1 MKLLLAALLLVA
13 LVLPAH
19 AGPTQSEATVD
30 AWGTMRDPMGDVL
43 PYTLTIESATDDA
56 CKYNAKTG
64 APPDTLTTGE
74 PDKVYLLF
82 GPTNEPVNLYVE
94 WKTEATVTWGYVQ
107 FKERAVDSDTYT
119 WGSTA
124 RFDLGIVAN
133 VNTSVEH
140 EFAVGLWDSVRVW
153 AQGSGEGLMSIS
165 VYANVLE

>member
-1 MKLLLAALLLVA
+1 MKLLIAALLVLAFAVPA
-13 LVLPAH
+13 L
-19 AGPTQSEATVD
+19 AGPTQQEATVN
-30 AWGTMRDPMGDVL
+30 AWGTMRDPKGDVL
-43 PYTLTIESATDDA
+43 PYTLTVESATDDA

-82 GPTNEPVNLYVE
+82 GPTLEPVNLFVE
-94 WKTEATVTWGYVQ
+94 WKTETNVTWGYVQ

-119 WGSTA
+119 WGSTIRVDVA
-124 RFDLGIVAN
+124 IVAN
-133 VNTSVEH
+133 GNTSVEH

-153 AQGSGEGLMSIS
+153 GQGSSEGLMSIS